1 MWLSRSF
8 WRQILP
14 VARRRPRLPREQ
26 LKSVEI
32 MPVQCPNCGSRFLR
46 ESKPRDA
53 SEKLAQWRF
62 VSPLRC
68 LDCKTRFVASTLSL
82 GDIRWAHCPKCDR
95 MDLNQW
101 TGKNYEPPF
110 LVGLMVSFGAN
121 RWRCEYCRINFAS
134 FRKRK
139 EVFTFKRWKNLKS
152 GDAVAQGRAR
162 LAEME
167 AKAQEVR
174 ELEEAEALAQ
184 ARAEAEELAREE
196 AELRMREKAE
206 LLASGKANTK
216 KKDVPDLVEP
226 PVSGEKALRVLP
238 GLKAAVVVS
247 GPTVSPKVP
256 EPKPPVNTGDES
268 HRQETT
274 PNEPGQ

>member
-1 MWLSRSF
+1 
-8 WRQILP
+8 
-14 VARRRPRLPREQ
+14 
-26 LKSVEI
+26 

-53 SEKLAQWRF
+53 AEKLAQCRF

-110 LVGLMVSFGAN
+110 WVGLMASFGAN

-139 EVFTFKRWKNLKS
+139 EVFTFKRWKNLNS

-162 LAEME
+162 MAEME

-174 ELEEAEALAQ
+174 ELEEAAALAE
-184 ARAEAEELAREE
+184 ARAEAEELARE
-196 AELRMREKAE
+196 AAQLRMRENAE
-206 LLASGKANTK
+206 RVASGLANTK
-216 KKDVPDLVEP
+216 KPDGP
-226 PVSGEKALRVLP
+226 AASAQPSAPEKALRVLP
-238 GLKAAVVVS
+238 GLKSAVVV
-247 GPTVSPKVP
+247 GREPAAPPAETNP
-256 EPKPPVNTGDES
+256 ESTS
-268 HRQETT
+268 
-274 PNEPGQ
+274 